1 MIKVKTRTPFHGKAP
16 SFSIGKEKQFNNINK
31 KDLVEVKGLYL
42 DKNTGR
48 LYFMVDDE
56 AYVEDI
62 VFVEVKDEKK

>member
-1 MIKVKTRTPFHGKAP
+1 MIEVKTRTPFHGKAP
-16 SFSIGKEKQFNNINK
+16 SFTIGKEKQFNNINK
-31 KDLVEVKGLYL
+31 EDLVEVKGLYL